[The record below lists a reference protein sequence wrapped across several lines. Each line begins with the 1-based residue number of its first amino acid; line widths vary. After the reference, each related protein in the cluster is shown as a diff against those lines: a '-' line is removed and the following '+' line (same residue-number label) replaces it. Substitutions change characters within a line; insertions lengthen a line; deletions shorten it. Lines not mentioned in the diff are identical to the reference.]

1 MNNIKKFIA
10 NSDSIAIKRNTVNS
24 HLVQEFE
31 NFSKVVI
38 STIGNYMK
46 RYCSLSYK
54 QLEGRYAYSISPDNS
69 RKFLESAAIQQKF
82 LNKGVELIFLDEFS
96 LNTRHMRYRG
106 WTIKGHK
113 GYTKIDSSGFS
124 MSFIVALSS
133 KRIYGIMG
141 WSEAIGH
148 SVVRYFITCLLC
160 LRNKS
165 PSTLE
170 TPFALIVDNSSVHV
184 WEKMA
189 KFYERSKVCSI
200 SITLYR
206 PSLNISEK
214 LIWSIKRHLN
224 CIGESGR

>member
-1 MNNIKKFIA
+1 
-10 NSDSIAIKRNTVNS
+10 
-24 HLVQEFE
+24 
-31 NFSKVVI
+31 
-38 STIGNYMK
+38 
-46 RYCSLSYK
+46 
-54 QLEGRYAYSISPDNS
+54 
-69 RKFLESAAIQQKF
+69 
-82 LNKGVELIFLDEFS
+82 
-96 LNTRHMRYRG
+96 
-106 WTIKGHK
+106 
-113 GYTKIDSSGFS
+113 

-141 WSEAIGH
+141 WGEAIDH
-148 SVVRYFITCLLC
+148 SVVIYFITCLLF

-165 PSTLE
+165 SSTLE

-200 SITLYR
+200 SITPYR
-206 PSLNISEK
+206 PSLNTSEK